1 MINGVQK
8 SIVVVQLFLDIQ
20 VIPVTT
26 RLMGKIKPEVDKHLI
41 NLEVSNGWHVV

>member
-26 RLMGKIKPEVDKHLI
+26 RLMGKVKHEVNKYLI
-41 NLEVSNGWHVV
+41 NLEVLNDWHVV